1 MSEKTPYAPTPTP
14 SSASTAPRPPEE
26 TVVGCSSD
34 DTLFLRAVLPVL
46 GAAAGVGLRWLAAW
60 MAGLSWAPWQGIARS
75 VDTLADRW
83 GACTVVGL
91 GIVGALLGAVLAQ
104 HLIETMG
111 RVAVT
116 STGAGFKTKDTL
128 ETFGRSEVTDVFA
141 DGKDIVLLRG
151 EREVARWSADLP
163 SAKVRAA
170 FDTHGWPW
178 RETGDPFR
186 AAYRPWENGD
196 PGLPA
201 GADTL
206 LRARAGLIDA
216 GKGDHARALRADL
229 AAIGVVVRDEG
240 PVQHW
245 RPVSPA
251 ASTGTIGIERRA

>member
-1 MSEKTPYAPTPTP
+1 MYEKTPDAPTPTP
-14 SSASTAPRPPEE
+14 PSASTTPRTPEE
-26 TVVGCSSD
+26 TVVGCSSA

-60 MAGLSWAPWQGIARS
+60 MSGLSWAPWQGIARS

-91 GIVGALLGAVLAQ
+91 AIVGAIVGAVFAQ
-104 HLIETMG
+104 HLVETMG

-128 ETFGRSEVTDVFA
+128 ETLGRSEVTDVFA
-141 DGKDIVLLRG
+141 DGKEIVLLRG

-163 SAKVRAA
+163 SAEVRAA

-186 AAYRPWENGD
+186 AAYRPWAAGD
-196 PGLPA
+196 LGLPA
-201 GADTL
+201 GADAL

-216 GKGDHARALRADL
+216 GKDDHVRELRADL

-240 PVQHW
+240 TVQLW
-245 RPVSPA
+245 RPVAPA
-251 ASTGTIGIERRA
+251 APTGAIGVERRA

>member
-1 MSEKTPYAPTPTP
+1 MYEKLSDQPDPHVPPGT
-14 SSASTAPRPPEE
+14 PEE
-26 TVVGCSSD
+26 TVVGCSSA
-34 DTLFLRAVLPVL
+34 DTLFLRVVLPVL
-46 GAAAGVGLRWLAAW
+46 GAVAGVGLRWLAAW

-104 HLIETMG
+104 HLVETMG
-111 RVAVT
+111 RIAVT
-116 STGAGFKTKDTL
+116 STGAGFRTKDTL
-128 ETFGRSEVTDVFA
+128 ETLGRSDVTDVFA
-141 DGKDIVLLRG
+141 DGKEIVLLSG

-163 SAKVRAA
+163 SAEVRAA
-170 FDTHGWPW
+170 FCTHGWPW

-186 AAYRPWENGD
+186 AAYRPWEAGD

-201 GADTL
+201 GADAL

-216 GKGDHARALRADL
+216 GKDGHVRALRADL

-240 PVQHW
+240 AVQHW
-245 RPVSPA
+245 RPASPA
-251 ASTGTIGIERRA
+251 APTGAVGVERRA